1 MWKNANLAA
10 WVAVEAVRLLC
21 NRDVCF
27 KLRLRLSPSLERLI
41 RTGGTLGIRLSRP
54 PPHDCCA
61 RDRENTRVK
70 DHRGPC
76 SRGVFELNRLKI
88 ASFAAGLAALSL
100 VAGEA
105 DAHARLVSATP
116 TAGAEVAAPRTI
128 SLTFSER
135 VAPAFSGFDVV
146 NAAGVTIRVQTRVSE
161 DGKTI
166 SGAPARPL
174 STGAYVVNWRV
185 ASPDG
190 HRMTGT
196 TNFSVR

>member
-1 MWKNANLAA
+1 M
-10 WVAVEAVRLLC
+10 
-21 NRDVCF
+21 
-27 KLRLRLSPSLERLI
+27 
-41 RTGGTLGIRLSRP
+41 
-54 PPHDCCA
+54 
-61 RDRENTRVK
+61 
-70 DHRGPC
+70 
-76 SRGVFELNRLKI
+76 NRLKI

-100 VAGEA
+100 VAGQA

-116 TAGAEVAAPRTI
+116 TAGAEVATPRTI